1 MKRENDANN
10 DCKDCSNPFEFDQVN
25 NQLLFHKFIMINE
38 ILDRRNKK
46 QNPEMKSITKG
57 QGRLIILLK
66 RKDKISTKALSEILN
81 ISVTSLNETLNKL
94 EQQNFIRK
102 VPSPK
107 DKRVLLVE
115 LTEEG
120 RAIEFKNHEDIDIFD
135 TLSKDEKEN
144 LNEYLNRLTIA
155 LHKKFKEE
163 NPERY
168 EKIIKNRKEIFEKY
182 FKEFNPNDEWMD
194 FMNCKNKSK

>member
-1 MKRENDANN
+1 MKMENNANN
-10 DCKDCSNPFEFDQVN
+10 NCKDCYNPFEFDQVN

-182 FKEFNPNDEWMD
+182 FKEFNPNDEWME
-194 FMNCKNKSK
+194 FMNCKNK

>member
-1 MKRENDANN
+1 MNGEDNLNN
-10 DCKDCSNPFEFDQVN
+10 GYFEFNQVN

-38 ILDRRNKK
+38 VLDRRNKK

-66 RKDKISTKALSEILN
+66 RKDNLSTKELSEILN

-94 EQQNFIRK
+94 EQQNLIRK

-115 LTEEG
+115 LTEDG
-120 RAIEFKNHEDIDIFD
+120 RSLEFKNHEDVDIFD
-135 TLSKDEKEN
+135 TLSEEEKEN
-144 LNEYLNRLTIA
+144 LNEYLNRLTVA

-163 NPERY
+163 NPEKY
-168 EKIIKNRKEIFEKY
+168 EKLIRNRKEIFEKY
-182 FKEFNPNDEWMD
+182 FKEDNPNEEWLQL
-194 FMNCKNKSK
+194 MNCNKK

>member
-1 MKRENDANN
+1 MNGEDNLNN
-10 DCKDCSNPFEFDQVN
+10 GYFEFNQVN

-38 ILDRRNKK
+38 VLDRRNKK

-66 RKDKISTKALSEILN
+66 RKDNLSTKELSEILN

-94 EQQNFIRK
+94 EQQNLIRK

-115 LTEEG
+115 LTEDG
-120 RAIEFKNHEDIDIFD
+120 RSLEFKNHEDVDIFD
-135 TLSKDEKEN
+135 NLSEEEKEN
-144 LNEYLNRLTIA
+144 LNEYLNRLTVA
-155 LHKKFKEE
+155 LHNKFKEE
-163 NPERY
+163 NPEKY
-168 EKIIKNRKEIFEKY
+168 EKLIRNRKEIFEKY
-182 FKEFNPNDEWMD
+182 FKEDNPNEEWLQL
-194 FMNCKNKSK
+194 MNCNKK

>member
-1 MKRENDANN
+1 MNGEDNLK
-10 DCKDCSNPFEFDQVN
+10 KDYFEFNQVN
-25 NQLLFHKFIMINE
+25 NQLLFHKFIMVNE

-66 RKDKISTKALSEILN
+66 RKDKISTKELSEILN

-135 TLSKDEKEN
+135 TLCEEEKEN
-144 LNEYLNRLTIA
+144 LNEYLNRLTVA
-155 LHKKFKEE
+155 LHNKFKEE

-168 EKIIKNRKEIFEKY
+168 EKIIKHRKEIFEKY
-182 FKEFNPNDEWMD
+182 FKEHNPNEEWLELMD
-194 FMNCKNKSK
+194 CNEKKVKKK

>member
-1 MKRENDANN
+1 MNGKNN
-10 DCKDCSNPFEFDQVN
+10 LDEDLKNHIEQFNPNKVN
-25 NQLLFHKFIMINE
+25 NKLLFHKFIMINE
-38 ILDRRNKK
+38 ILDKRNKK

-57 QGRLIILLK
+57 QGRLIGFLK
-66 RKDKISTKALSEILN
+66 RKDGFSTKELSEILN

-120 RAIEFKNHEDIDIFD
+120 QSIEFKNHADIDIFD
-135 TLSKDEKEN
+135 TLSEEEKEN
-144 LNEYLNRLTIA
+144 LNEYLNRLTVA
-155 LHKKFKEE
+155 LHNKFKEE
-163 NPERY
+163 NPEKY

-182 FKEFNPNDEWMD
+182 FKEYKPHEEWAVVFNCD
-194 FMNCKNKSK
+194 KK

>member
-1 MKRENDANN
+1 MKMENNANN
-10 DCKDCSNPFEFDQVN
+10 NCKDCYNPFEFDQVN

-94 EQQNFIRK
+94 EQQKFIRK

-135 TLSKDEKEN
+135 TLSKEEKEN
-144 LNEYLNRLTIA
+144 LNEYLNRLTIT

-182 FKEFNPNDEWMD
+182 FKEFNPNDEWME
-194 FMNCKNKSK
+194 FMNCKNK

>member
-1 MKRENDANN
+1 MNEKNN
-10 DCKDCSNPFEFDQVN
+10 LNKDYFEFNEVN

-38 ILDRRNKK
+38 VLDRRNKK

-66 RKDKISTKALSEILN
+66 RKDGFSTKELSEILN

-94 EQQNFIRK
+94 EQQNLIRK

-120 RAIEFKNHEDIDIFD
+120 RALEFKNHEDIDIFD
-135 TLSKDEKEN
+135 TLSEEEKEN
-144 LNEYLNRLTIA
+144 LNEYLNRLTVA
-155 LHKKFKEE
+155 LHNKFKEE
-163 NPERY
+163 NPEKY
-168 EKIIKNRKEIFEKY
+168 EKIVKNRKEIFEKY
-182 FKEFNPNDEWMD
+182 FKEDDPNGEWLKLMKCHKKD
-194 FMNCKNKSK
+194 KSSD

>member
-135 TLSKDEKEN
+135 TLSKEEKEN
-144 LNEYLNRLTIA
+144 LNEYLNRLTIT

-194 FMNCKNKSK
+194 FMNCKNK

>member
-1 MKRENDANN
+1 MNDA
-10 DCKDCSNPFEFDQVN
+10 DEIN
-25 NQLLFHKFIMINE
+25 NQLLFYKFSMINE
-38 ILDRRNKK
+38 ILDQRNKK

-57 QGRLIILLK
+57 QGRLIVLLK
-66 RKDKISTKALSEILN
+66 RKDNLSTKELSEILN

-94 EQQNFIRK
+94 EQKNFIRK

-120 RAIEFKNHEDIDIFD
+120 RNLEFNDHKDIDIFD
-135 TLSKDEKEN
+135 SLSEEEKEN
-144 LNEYLNRLTIA
+144 MNDYLDRLI
-155 LHKKFKEE
+155 LHIHDKFRQEE
-163 NPERY
+163 PEKY

-182 FKEFNPNDEWMD
+182 FKDDKHHKEWVKLMI
-194 FMNCKNKSK
+194 CK

>member
-1 MKRENDANN
+1 MNGEDNLNN
-10 DCKDCSNPFEFDQVN
+10 GYFEFNQVN

-38 ILDRRNKK
+38 VLDRRNKK

-66 RKDKISTKALSEILN
+66 RKDNLSTKELSEILN

-94 EQQNFIRK
+94 EQQNLIRK

-115 LTEEG
+115 LTEDG
-120 RAIEFKNHEDIDIFD
+120 RSLEFKNHEDVDIFD
-135 TLSKDEKEN
+135 NLSEEEKEN
-144 LNEYLNRLTIA
+144 LNEYLNRLTVA
-155 LHKKFKEE
+155 LHNKFKEE
-163 NPERY
+163 NPEKY
-168 EKIIKNRKEIFEKY
+168 EKLIRNRKEIFEKY
-182 FKEFNPNDEWMD
+182 FKEDNPNEEWLQL
-194 FMNCKNKSK
+194 MNCNKKEKK

>member
-1 MKRENDANN
+1 MNGENNSK
-10 DCKDCSNPFEFDQVN
+10 KDYFDFNEVD

-38 ILDRRNKK
+38 VLDKRNKK

-57 QGRLIILLK
+57 QGRLIGFLK
-66 RKDKISTKALSEILN
+66 RKDGFSTKELSEILN

-120 RAIEFKNHEDIDIFD
+120 RAIEFKNHEDIDIFN
-135 TLSKDEKEN
+135 TLSEEEKEN

-155 LHKKFKEE
+155 LHNKFKEE
-163 NPERY
+163 NPEKY
-168 EKIIKNRKEIFEKY
+168 EKIIKHRKEIFEKY
-182 FKEFNPNDEWMD
+182 FKEYNPNEEWMQ
-194 FMNCKNKSK
+194 FMNCNKKK

>member
-1 MKRENDANN
+1 MNGEDNSK
-10 DCKDCSNPFEFDQVN
+10 KDYFDFNEVD

-38 ILDRRNKK
+38 VLDRRNKK

-66 RKDKISTKALSEILN
+66 RKDNLSTKELSEILN

-94 EQQNFIRK
+94 EQQNLIRK

-115 LTEEG
+115 LTEDG
-120 RAIEFKNHEDIDIFD
+120 RSLEFKNHEDVDIFD
-135 TLSKDEKEN
+135 NLSEEEKEN
-144 LNEYLNRLTIA
+144 LNEYLNRLTVA
-155 LHKKFKEE
+155 LHNKFKEE
-163 NPERY
+163 NPEKY
-168 EKIIKNRKEIFEKY
+168 EKLIRNRKEIFEKY
-182 FKEFNPNDEWMD
+182 FKEYNPNEEWMQ
-194 FMNCKNKSK
+194 FMNCNKKK

>member
-1 MKRENDANN
+1 MNGEDNLNN
-10 DCKDCSNPFEFDQVN
+10 GYFEFNQVN

-38 ILDRRNKK
+38 VLDRRNKK

-66 RKDKISTKALSEILN
+66 RKDNLSTKELSEILN

-94 EQQNFIRK
+94 EQQNLIRK

-115 LTEEG
+115 LTEDG
-120 RAIEFKNHEDIDIFD
+120 RSLEFKNHEDVDIFD
-135 TLSKDEKEN
+135 TLSEEEKEN
-144 LNEYLNRLTIA
+144 LNEYLNRLTVA

-163 NPERY
+163 NPEKY

-182 FKEFNPNDEWMD
+182 FKEFNPNDEWME
-194 FMNCKNKSK
+194 FMNCKNK

>member
-1 MKRENDANN
+1 MNRENNSNHYLEFDDANN
-10 DCKDCSNPFEFDQVN
+10 QI
-25 NQLLFHKFIMINE
+25 LFHKFIMINE
-38 ILDRRNKK
+38 VLDRRNKK

-66 RKDKISTKALSEILN
+66 RKDNLSTKELSEILN

-94 EQQNFIRK
+94 EQQNLIRK

-115 LTEEG
+115 LTEDG
-120 RAIEFKNHEDIDIFD
+120 RSLEFKNHEDVDIFD
-135 TLSKDEKEN
+135 TLSEEEKEN
-144 LNEYLNRLTIA
+144 LNEYLNRLTVA
-155 LHKKFKEE
+155 LHKKFKKE
-163 NPERY
+163 NPEKY

-182 FKEFNPNDEWMD
+182 FKEDNPNEEWLQL
-194 FMNCKNKSK
+194 MNCNKK

>member
-1 MKRENDANN
+1 MNREDNLNN
-10 DCKDCSNPFEFDQVN
+10 GYFEFNQVN

-38 ILDRRNKK
+38 VLDRRNKK

-66 RKDKISTKALSEILN
+66 RKDNLSTKELSEILN

-94 EQQNFIRK
+94 EQQNLIRK

-115 LTEEG
+115 LTEDG
-120 RAIEFKNHEDIDIFD
+120 RSLEFKNHEDVDIFD
-135 TLSKDEKEN
+135 TLSEEEKEN
-144 LNEYLNRLTIA
+144 LNEYLNRLTVA
-155 LHKKFKEE
+155 LHNKFKAE
-163 NPERY
+163 NPEKY

-182 FKEFNPNDEWMD
+182 FKEDNPNEEWLQL
-194 FMNCKNKSK
+194 MNCNKK

>member
-1 MKRENDANN
+1 MNGGDNLK
-10 DCKDCSNPFEFDQVN
+10 KDYFEFNQVN

-38 ILDRRNKK
+38 VLDRRNKK

-66 RKDKISTKALSEILN
+66 RKDNLSTKELSEILN

-94 EQQNFIRK
+94 EQQNLIRK

-115 LTEEG
+115 LTEDG
-120 RAIEFKNHEDIDIFD
+120 RSLEFKNHEDIDIFD
-135 TLSKDEKEN
+135 TLSEDEKEN
-144 LNEYLNRLTIA
+144 LNEYLNRLTVA

-163 NPERY
+163 NPEKY

-182 FKEFNPNDEWMD
+182 FKEDNPNEEWLQL
-194 FMNCKNKSK
+194 MNCNKKRKK

>member
-1 MKRENDANN
+1 MNGENNSNHYLEFDEANN
-10 DCKDCSNPFEFDQVN
+10 QI
-25 NQLLFHKFIMINE
+25 LFHKFIMINE
-38 ILDRRNKK
+38 ILDKRNKK

-66 RKDKISTKALSEILN
+66 RKDNLSTKELSEILN

-94 EQQNFIRK
+94 EQQNFIKK

-135 TLSKDEKEN
+135 TLSEEEKEN
-144 LNEYLNRLTIA
+144 LNEYLNRLTVA
-155 LHKKFKEE
+155 LHNKFKEE
-163 NPERY
+163 NPEKY
-168 EKIIKNRKEIFEKY
+168 EKLIRNRKEIFEKY
-182 FKEFNPNDEWMD
+182 FKEDNPNEEWLQL
-194 FMNCKNKSK
+194 MNCNKK

>member
-1 MKRENDANN
+1 MKRENNANN
-10 DCKDCSNPFEFDQVN
+10 DCKDCYNPFEFDQVN

-135 TLSKDEKEN
+135 TLSKEEKEN

-182 FKEFNPNDEWMD
+182 FKEFNPNDEWME
-194 FMNCKNKSK
+194 FMNCKNK

>member
-1 MKRENDANN
+1 MNGGDNLK
-10 DCKDCSNPFEFDQVN
+10 KDYFEFNQVN

-38 ILDRRNKK
+38 VLDRRNKK

-66 RKDKISTKALSEILN
+66 RKDNLSTKELSEILN

-94 EQQNFIRK
+94 EQQNLIRK

-115 LTEEG
+115 LTEDG
-120 RAIEFKNHEDIDIFD
+120 RSLEFKNHEDVDIFD
-135 TLSKDEKEN
+135 TLSEEEKEN
-144 LNEYLNRLTIA
+144 LNEYLNRLTVA
-155 LHKKFKEE
+155 LHNKFKEE
-163 NPERY
+163 NPEKY
-168 EKIIKNRKEIFEKY
+168 EKLIRNRKEIFEKY
-182 FKEFNPNDEWMD
+182 FKEYNPNEEWMQ
-194 FMNCKNKSK
+194 FMNCNKKK

>member
-1 MKRENDANN
+1 MNGEDNLNN
-10 DCKDCSNPFEFDQVN
+10 GYFEFNQVN

-38 ILDRRNKK
+38 VLDRRNKK

-66 RKDKISTKALSEILN
+66 RKDNLSTKELSEILN

-94 EQQNFIRK
+94 EQQNLIRK

-115 LTEEG
+115 LTEAG
-120 RAIEFKNHEDIDIFD
+120 RSLEFKNHEDVDIFD
-135 TLSKDEKEN
+135 TLSEEEKEN
-144 LNEYLNRLTIA
+144 LNEYLNRLTVS
-155 LHKKFKEE
+155 LHNKFKEE

-168 EKIIKNRKEIFEKY
+168 EKIIKHRKEIFEKY
-182 FKEFNPNDEWMD
+182 FKEYNPNEEWMQ
-194 FMNCKNKSK
+194 FLNCNKKK

>member
-1 MKRENDANN
+1 MHI
-10 DCKDCSNPFEFDQVN
+10 C
-25 NQLLFHKFIMINE
+25 
-38 ILDRRNKK
+38 
-46 QNPEMKSITKG
+46 
-57 QGRLIILLK
+57 LK
-66 RKDKISTKALSEILN
+66 RKDGFSTKELSEILN

-135 TLSKDEKEN
+135 TLSEEEKEN
-144 LNEYLNRLTIA
+144 LNEYLNRLTVA
-155 LHKKFKEE
+155 LHNKFKEE
-163 NPERY
+163 NPEKY

-182 FKEFNPNDEWMD
+182 FKEYDPNEEWMQ
-194 FMNCKNKSK
+194 FMNCNKKNKKK

>member
-1 MKRENDANN
+1 MNGENNSK
-10 DCKDCSNPFEFDQVN
+10 KDYFDFNEVD

-38 ILDRRNKK
+38 VLDKRNKK

-57 QGRLIILLK
+57 QGRLIGFLK
-66 RKDKISTKALSEILN
+66 RKDGFSTKELSEILN

-135 TLSKDEKEN
+135 TLSEEEKEN
-144 LNEYLNRLTIA
+144 LNEYLNRLTMA
-155 LHKKFKEE
+155 LHNKFKEE
-163 NPERY
+163 NPEKY

-182 FKEFNPNDEWMD
+182 FKEYNPNEEWMQ
-194 FMNCKNKSK
+194 FMNCNKKK

>member
-1 MKRENDANN
+1 MNEENNSK
-10 DCKDCSNPFEFDQVN
+10 KDYFDFNEVD

-38 ILDRRNKK
+38 ILDKRNKK

-57 QGRLIILLK
+57 QGRLIGFLK
-66 RKDKISTKALSEILN
+66 RKDGFSTKELSEILN

-135 TLSKDEKEN
+135 SLSEEEKEN
-144 LNEYLNRLTIA
+144 LNEYLNRLTVA
-155 LHKKFKEE
+155 LHNKFKEE

-182 FKEFNPNDEWMD
+182 FKEHDHNEEWLELMD
-194 FMNCKNKSK
+194 TAIKKVKKI

>member
-1 MKRENDANN
+1 MKRDNNANN
-10 DCKDCSNPFEFDQVN
+10 DCKDCYNPFEFDQVN

-144 LNEYLNRLTIA
+144 LNEYLNRLTIT

-182 FKEFNPNDEWMD
+182 FKEFNPNDEWME
-194 FMNCKNKSK
+194 FMNCKNK

>member
-1 MKRENDANN
+1 MNGEDNLNN
-10 DCKDCSNPFEFDQVN
+10 GYFEFNQVN

-38 ILDRRNKK
+38 VLDRRNKK

-66 RKDKISTKALSEILN
+66 RKDNLSTKELSEILN

-94 EQQNFIRK
+94 EQQNLIRK

-120 RAIEFKNHEDIDIFD
+120 RAIEFKNHEDVDIFD
-135 TLSKDEKEN
+135 TLSEEEKEN
-144 LNEYLNRLTIA
+144 LNEYLNRLTVA
-155 LHKKFKEE
+155 LHNKFKEE
-163 NPERY
+163 NPEKY
-168 EKIIKNRKEIFEKY
+168 EKLIRNRKEIFEKY
-182 FKEFNPNDEWMD
+182 FKEDNPNEEWLQL
-194 FMNCKNKSK
+194 MNCNKK

>member
-1 MKRENDANN
+1 MNKENN
-10 DCKDCSNPFEFDQVN
+10 SNHHFDFDEVN
-25 NQLLFHKFIMINE
+25 NELLFHKFIMVNE
-38 ILDRRNKK
+38 ILDRRIKK

-66 RKDKISTKALSEILN
+66 RKDGFSTKELSEILN

-94 EQQNFIRK
+94 EQQNLIRK

-120 RAIEFKNHEDIDIFD
+120 RALEFKNHEDIDIFD
-135 TLSKDEKEN
+135 TLSEEEKED
-144 LNEYLNRLTIA
+144 LNEYLNRLTLA

-182 FKEFNPNDEWMD
+182 FKEDDPNGEWLKMMKFD
-194 FMNCKNKSK
+194 KK

>member
-1 MKRENDANN
+1 MNGEDNLNN
-10 DCKDCSNPFEFDQVN
+10 GYFEFNQVN

-38 ILDRRNKK
+38 VLDRRNKK

-66 RKDKISTKALSEILN
+66 RKDNLSTKELSEILN

-94 EQQNFIRK
+94 EQQNLIRK

-115 LTEEG
+115 LTEDG
-120 RAIEFKNHEDIDIFD
+120 RSLEFKNHEDVDIFD
-135 TLSKDEKEN
+135 TLSEEEKEN
-144 LNEYLNRLTIA
+144 LNEYLNRLTVA
-155 LHKKFKEE
+155 LHNKFKEE
-163 NPERY
+163 NPEKY
-168 EKIIKNRKEIFEKY
+168 EKLIRNRKEIFEKH
-182 FKEFNPNDEWMD
+182 FKEYNPNEEWMQ
-194 FMNCKNKSK
+194 FLNCNKKK

>member
-1 MKRENDANN
+1 MNN
-10 DCKDCSNPFEFDQVN
+10 GKNLNEDIKDQTPHFEFNEVN

-38 ILDRRNKK
+38 ILDKRNKK

-66 RKDKISTKALSEILN
+66 RKDNLSTKELSEILN

-115 LTEEG
+115 LTEDG
-120 RAIEFKNHEDIDIFD
+120 RSLEFKNHEDVDIFD
-135 TLSKDEKEN
+135 TLSEEEKEN
-144 LNEYLNRLTIA
+144 LNEYLNRLTVA
-155 LHKKFKEE
+155 LHNKFKEE
-163 NPERY
+163 NPEKY
-168 EKIIKNRKEIFEKY
+168 EKLIRNRKEIFEKY
-182 FKEFNPNDEWMD
+182 FKEYNPNEEWMQ
-194 FMNCKNKSK
+194 FMNCNKKK

>member
-1 MKRENDANN
+1 MKRENNANN

-182 FKEFNPNDEWMD
+182 FKEFNPNDEWME
-194 FMNCKNKSK
+194 FMNCKNK